1 MIYKYHKYKRVK
13 YKFINVSNETA
24 IKMDH
29 KNVHAL
35 NVRVSLCAVLA
46 VLCYRDDFI
55 TKIMMTQLSII

>member
-55 TKIMMTQLSII
+55 T

>member
-1 MIYKYHKYKRVK
+1 
-13 YKFINVSNETA
+13 
-24 IKMDH
+24 MDH

-35 NVRVSLCAVLA
+35 NVRVSLRAVLA